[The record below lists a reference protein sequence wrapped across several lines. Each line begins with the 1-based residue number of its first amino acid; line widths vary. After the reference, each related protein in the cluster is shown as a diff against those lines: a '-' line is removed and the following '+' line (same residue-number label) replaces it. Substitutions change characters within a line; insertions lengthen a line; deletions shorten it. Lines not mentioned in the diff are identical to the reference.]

1 MALKRLILHLG
12 TPKTGTTSLQNTLV
26 AEEEKLAT
34 LGVRYLKSYR
44 AAINH
49 NRLIMQLSKGG
60 ETAETITRKLRRELD
75 QSEEPT
81 ILISTEIA
89 YGLKATTLLLDSI
102 GVKHL
107 GTAEI
112 MIYVRRQDLLLEA
125 MAKQKL
131 KSGHYKGSLEKFIA
145 ARKRVGKYM
154 SYISDVQQRF
164 PSLVITC
171 RPYDQRELIGGDVI
185 ADFWQFLDLPY
196 LPQQTPAGG
205 SANMTPCRELAIA
218 LSLQEF
224 VTPQH
229 RRKVIVDIQRSRP
242 DLFKSKDILDASAR
256 RAFQEEFREENK
268 ALGTFCGRDIEALF
282 NDDVDY
288 AAESN
293 PIKNPEEREALF
305 ELAEDTVRETAQRL
319 HPNPPQEVNAHQGG
333 PHKSSEE
340 QAVE

>member
-1 MALKRLILHLG
+1 MAQKRLVLHLG

-34 LGVRYLKSYR
+34 LGARYLKSYR

-60 ETAETITRKLRRELD
+60 ETAETATRKLRSELD

-81 ILISTEIA
+81 VLISTEIA
-89 YGLKATTLLLDSI
+89 YGLKATTLLLDAI
-102 GVKHL
+102 GPGHL

-145 ARKRVGKYM
+145 ARRRVGKYM
-154 SYISDVQQRF
+154 SYIAGVQKRF
-164 PSLVITC
+164 PGLEVTC
-171 RPYDQRELIGGDVI
+171 RPYNRRELADGDVI

-196 LPQQTPAGG
+196 LPQPAPVAG

-218 LSLQEF
+218 LSQQEF
-224 VTPQH
+224 ATPQH
-229 RRKVIVDIQRSRP
+229 RRKVIADIQKSRP
-242 DLFKSKDILDASAR
+242 DLFKSRDILDASAR
-256 RAFQEEFREENK
+256 CAFQEEFREENR
-268 ALGTFCGRDIEALF
+268 ALGAFCGRDIEALF

-288 AAESN
+288 VAESS
-293 PIKNPEEREALF
+293 PVTDPEEREALF
-305 ELAEDTVRETAQRL
+305 KVAQDTVRETARRL
-319 HPNPPQEVNAHQGG
+319 NPNPPQEVDT
-333 PHKSSEE
+333 HKG
-340 QAVE
+340 